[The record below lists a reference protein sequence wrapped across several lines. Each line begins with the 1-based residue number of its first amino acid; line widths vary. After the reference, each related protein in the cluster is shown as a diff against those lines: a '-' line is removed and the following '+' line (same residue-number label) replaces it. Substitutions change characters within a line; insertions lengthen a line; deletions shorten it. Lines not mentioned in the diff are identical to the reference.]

1 MTRLRYSPV
10 IVAIS
15 LLFILAVIW
24 LYGIRR
30 FPIFVDEAVHVW
42 WIERIVNDGEWL
54 RPLNVG
60 KPLEAWLPVIFVT
73 IGYEPL
79 VTMRSLHVFAGIL
92 VVISTYW
99 IGRRLFI
106 RPIALLAA
114 VMVAMTPMMT
124 FFSRMALAEIYLSMG
139 YTITLLAMACF
150 WQWQG
155 WRNALLLGSGLL
167 FSAFAKFPVGFISM
181 IVVPLALAWM
191 SDEERR
197 QMMQQDSLRK
207 LAWAYLPVF
216 GLVMFV
222 LFVAGFRLGRGESPG
237 FGLWLLE
244 RQTQTNDLWTRFVL
258 NLELLHD
265 VLTSWFSLP
274 VTIVGTIGVVLA
286 LIGQRRKLAWIALTA
301 IIPLIA
307 IMLFAA
313 DWSSRY
319 LVFLVPPLALAATG
333 GWYDFVSRL
342 ITRLPY
348 VRPLAAVL
356 AGLVSVIL
364 LYLSGLLLFAPLEF
378 PWSAS
383 DSGTYVSDWP
393 AGFGFPEAA
402 DFVENQDSSS
412 DILALVVGTA
422 KQMEFYV
429 APSLRHRVKQIQ
441 IQDGKPLSAEDQC
454 TVLAEHSGAW
464 LINASRLD
472 LAEFCRPGLLEETQ
486 EFPRPLNGE
495 PVILYRVR

>member
-92 VVISTYW
+92 VVIGTYW

-124 FFSRMALAEIYLSMG
+124 FFSRMALAEIYLSLG

-207 LAWAYLPVF
+207 LAWAL
-216 GLVMFV
+216 
-222 LFVAGFRLGRGESPG
+222 
-237 FGLWLLE
+237 
-244 RQTQTNDLWTRFVL
+244 
-258 NLELLHD
+258 
-265 VLTSWFSLP
+265 
-274 VTIVGTIGVVLA
+274 
-286 LIGQRRKLAWIALTA
+286 K
-301 IIPLIA
+301 
-307 IMLFAA
+307 
-313 DWSSRY
+313 
-319 LVFLVPPLALAATG
+319 
-333 GWYDFVSRL
+333 
-342 ITRLPY
+342 
-348 VRPLAAVL
+348 
-356 AGLVSVIL
+356 
-364 LYLSGLLLFAPLEF
+364 
-378 PWSAS
+378 
-383 DSGTYVSDWP
+383 
-393 AGFGFPEAA
+393 
-402 DFVENQDSSS
+402 
-412 DILALVVGTA
+412 
-422 KQMEFYV
+422 
-429 APSLRHRVKQIQ
+429 
-441 IQDGKPLSAEDQC
+441 
-454 TVLAEHSGAW
+454 
-464 LINASRLD
+464 
-472 LAEFCRPGLLEETQ
+472 
-486 EFPRPLNGE
+486 
-495 PVILYRVR
+495 